1 MRLRF
6 ISEERSLP
14 ILDLPE
20 PMGPTKKIFMKI
32 FLPLELADY
41 FTVKMT

>member
-1 MRLRF
+1 LRF
-6 ISEERSLP
+6 ISEESSLP

-32 FLPLELADY
+32 FLPLELTNY
-41 FTVKMT
+41 FTVKKT